1 MEEKD
6 TNESTTTTYI
16 LDVDD
21 VTMESTQ
28 FTELTAGMKQ
38 ISDNVQTLNAS
49 VVHATMFLILLCI
62 FQFYG
67 LLRRASKKGGV

>member
-6 TNESTTTTYI
+6 TKESTTTTYI
-16 LDVDD
+16 LNVDS

-28 FTELTAGMKQ
+28 FSELTSGMKQ
-38 ISDNVQTLNAS
+38 ISNDVQTLNAT
-49 VVHATMFLILLCI
+49 VEHATMFLILLCI
-62 FQFYG
+62 FHLYG

>member
-49 VVHATMFLILLCI
+49 VVHATMFLILLCV